1 MTADVRE
8 AKKRLRAAM
17 LGKERALSET
27 EIAATT
33 GELTKALANFPA
45 CRRAR
50 KILAYLSLPGEADL
64 DPFLKKALGEE
75 KEIYV
80 PVCLPDF
87 RMEAGRLLD
96 MAHFVKG
103 TYGLRDLPPGYETV
117 APEELEL
124 ALIPAVAV
132 DGAGHRLGRGA
143 GYYDR
148 FLSRISIEKRVAVV
162 WDFQLADTVPHEAH
176 DLPVGAVIT
185 EKRSIVF

>member
-8 AKKRLRAAM
+8 AKKRLRLAM

-27 EIAATT
+27 EITAMT

-45 CRRAR
+45 CRGAR
-50 KILAYLSLPGEADL
+50 KILAYLSLSGEADL
-64 DPFLKKALGEE
+64 DLFLKKALGEE

-96 MAHFVKG
+96 MANFVKG
-103 TYGLRDLPPGYETV
+103 PYGLRDLPPGYETV
-117 APEELEL
+117 APEDLDL

-132 DGAGHRLGRGA
+132 DGVGYRLGRGA

-148 FLSRISIEKRVAVV
+148 FLSKISIEKRVAVV